1 MRLQSA
7 IFDMDGTLLD
17 SMPIWRD
24 LGTSVLRGLG
34 IEPEP
39 ETDEMLKTL
48 SLRHGIAYCKEHY
61 HLPQTE
67 EELIGRVVDRVADF
81 YQHEV
86 QAKPGVDKFL
96 SLLKMEGV
104 WMYVATA
111 TDRPLAEAAL
121 RHAGIDHYFRG
132 LITVA
137 EVGVGKK
144 ESAEIYERAMRR
156 LQSNKKDT
164 VVFEDAFHAIQTA
177 KAAGFRVAAVYD
189 ASEEA
194 HQEEIRGL
202 ADYYIRS
209 LRRCLRPGAGV
220 IACLATE
227 GPVPVRQDRAG
238 FFVRESGSPP
248 RGRRQMPS
256 AYWRRPAAPCGNC
269 RCPGLRPGAPPGG
282 RRSSQKAEAR
292 AAAAAASGSTAANT
306 PHSTDSIQPVPV
318 TRDIRP
324 LPPVTHQT
332 RAPSV
337 MRSSG
342 PESSTAVPRR
352 RARSMAVSL
361 RASRL
366 AGSGL
371 STPCS
376 CPSDPS
382 RARASPRFTRRMDGV
397 NRSSSARTCPS
408 RQGLAPTPTGSSTT
422 G

>member
-39 ETDEMLKTL
+39 ETSEMLKTL

-67 EELIGRVVDRVADF
+67 EELIGRVVGRVADF
-81 YQHEV
+81 YQNEV
-86 QAKPGVDKFL
+86 QAKPGVEKFL

-121 RHAGIDHYFRG
+121 RRAGIDHYFRG

-137 EVGVGKK
+137 EVGVGKRD
-144 ESAEIYERAMRR
+144 SAEIYERAMRR

-164 VVFEDAFHAIQTA
+164 VVFEDAFHAIRTA

-194 HQEEIRGL
+194 NQPAIREM

-209 LRRCLRPGAGV
+209 FVKNMFRFGGEYGVSKSGEKNHSQQAGN
-220 IACLATE
+220 
-227 GPVPVRQDRAG
+227 
-238 FFVRESGSPP
+238 
-248 RGRRQMPS
+248 
-256 AYWRRPAAPCGNC
+256 W
-269 RCPGLRPGAPPGG
+269 
-282 RRSSQKAEAR
+282 
-292 AAAAAASGSTAANT
+292 
-306 PHSTDSIQPVPV
+306 
-318 TRDIRP
+318 
-324 LPPVTHQT
+324 
-332 RAPSV
+332 
-337 MRSSG
+337 
-342 PESSTAVPRR
+342 STAVSVQACGKAYSQLDDPQSGNSDWRIGR
-352 RARSMAVSL
+352 FVRHCLYSADLAVL
-361 RASRL
+361 MVL
-366 AGSGL
+366 SGHH
-371 STPCS
+371 S
-376 CPSDPS
+376 
-382 RARASPRFTRRMDGV
+382 G
-397 NRSSSARTCPS
+397 
-408 RQGLAPTPTGSSTT
+408 TGSAS
-422 G
+422 GGGRPGRLCGSAAADGFPGRGIL

>member
-177 KAAGFRVAAVYD
+177 KAAGF
-189 ASEEA
+189 
-194 HQEEIRGL
+194 QIG
-202 ADYYIRS
+202 
-209 LRRCLRPGAGV
+209 
-220 IACLATE
+220 
-227 GPVPVRQDRAG
+227 
-238 FFVRESGSPP
+238 
-248 RGRRQMPS
+248 
-256 AYWRRPAAPCGNC
+256 
-269 RCPGLRPGAPPGG
+269 
-282 RRSSQKAEAR
+282 
-292 AAAAAASGSTAANT
+292 
-306 PHSTDSIQPVPV
+306 
-318 TRDIRP
+318 
-324 LPPVTHQT
+324 
-332 RAPSV
+332 
-337 MRSSG
+337 
-342 PESSTAVPRR
+342 
-352 RARSMAVSL
+352 
-361 RASRL
+361 RASCRERV
-366 AGSGL
+366 S
-371 STPCS
+371 
-376 CPSDPS
+376 
-382 RARASPRFTRRMDGV
+382 V
-397 NRSSSARTCPS
+397 
-408 RQGLAPTPTGSSTT
+408 QV
-422 G
+422 

>member
-67 EELIGRVVDRVADF
+67 EELIGRVVDR
-81 YQHEV
+81 
-86 QAKPGVDKFL
+86 FL

-209 LRRCLRPGAGV
+209 FEEMFE
-220 IACLATE
+220 T
-227 GPVPVRQDRAG
+227 
-238 FFVRESGSPP
+238 RE
-248 RGRRQMPS
+248 
-256 AYWRRPAAPCGNC
+256 
-269 RCPGLRPGAPPGG
+269 L
-282 RRSSQKAEAR
+282 E
-292 AAAAAASGSTAANT
+292 
-306 PHSTDSIQPVPV
+306 
-318 TRDIRP
+318 
-324 LPPVTHQT
+324 
-332 RAPSV
+332 
-337 MRSSG
+337 
-342 PESSTAVPRR
+342 
-352 RARSMAVSL
+352 
-361 RASRL
+361 
-366 AGSGL
+366 
-371 STPCS
+371 
-376 CPSDPS
+376 
-382 RARASPRFTRRMDGV
+382 
-397 NRSSSARTCPS
+397 
-408 RQGLAPTPTGSSTT
+408 
-422 G
+422 